1 MMIMIHSGKGAAAWI
16 KGYLTP
22 LLLFL
27 LIFELAGCGD
37 RAGLPPEAKRN
48 ELSLTIEPCLIALSP
63 LNGGSLIDKEIA
75 DWQRRSREQED
86 RSSALERLGWAFVEK
101 ARESYDAGFYRL
113 AEQSALCMESKGQ
126 GSAEAL
132 LLRGHALHSMHR
144 FQEAEAVARD
154 LIKQRGIP
162 FDLGLLGD
170 VLMDEGKFDEAV
182 AAYQKMVDMRPD
194 LQSYS
199 RAAHT
204 RWLSGDLNGAIAL
217 MRLASNSASRSESD
231 SSAWVYAR
239 LALYELQ
246 AGNLREADAACTAAL
261 EFRRDYAPAL
271 LARGRILLAQDKAI
285 EAIEPLEKAAELDRL
300 PEYQWTLAD
309 ALRVAAK
316 EEESRIVETEL
327 AQKGAVEDPR
337 TYALFLA
344 TRGERA
350 EAALALATEEI
361 KKRGDI
367 FSHDAL
373 AWTLLNAGRTE
384 EAHTEI
390 TKALVIGTKDARI
403 FFHAGVI
410 AAKLGRRDEAER
422 RLDQAKAIQQMLLPG
437 EREILARYLAAL

>member
-1 MMIMIHSGKGAAAWI
+1 MKINAHSGGPVAAWA
-16 KGYLTP
+16 KRYFAP
-22 LLLFL
+22 LLFSAVMFG
-27 LIFELAGCGD
+27 LIGCSERPGSMV
-37 RAGLPPEAKRN
+37 EAKRN
-48 ELSLTIEPCLIALSP
+48 ELSLGINACSVALSP
-63 LNGGSLIDKEIA
+63 VSGSEAIDKEIA
-75 DWQRRSREQED
+75 GWQERSRGEN
-86 RSSALERLGWAFVEK
+86 SLSALERLGWTFVEK

-144 FQEAEAVARD
+144 FQEAETIARE
-154 LIKQRGIP
+154 LVKQRGIP
-162 FDLGLLGD
+162 FDFGLLGD

-204 RWLSGDLNGAIAL
+204 RWMSGDLKGAIAL
-217 MRLASNSASRSESD
+217 MRLASESASRSESD

-246 AGNLREADAACTAAL
+246 AGNLSEADAACAEAL
-261 EFRRDYAPAL
+261 EFRKDYAPAL
-271 LARGRILLAQDKAI
+271 LAKGRVLLAQDKAI
-285 EAIEPLEKAAELDRL
+285 EAIEPLKKAAELDRL

-309 ALRVAAK
+309 ALRAAGK
-316 EEESRIVETEL
+316 EEESRVVETEL

-344 TRGERA
+344 TRGEQA
-350 EAALALATEEI
+350 EKALALATDEI

-373 AWTLLNAGRTE
+373 AWTLLNAGRTD
-384 EAHTEI
+384 EAHAEI

-410 AAKLGRRDEAER
+410 AAKLGRRDEAKR
-422 RLDQAKAIQQMLLPG
+422 RLDQANAIQQMLLPG